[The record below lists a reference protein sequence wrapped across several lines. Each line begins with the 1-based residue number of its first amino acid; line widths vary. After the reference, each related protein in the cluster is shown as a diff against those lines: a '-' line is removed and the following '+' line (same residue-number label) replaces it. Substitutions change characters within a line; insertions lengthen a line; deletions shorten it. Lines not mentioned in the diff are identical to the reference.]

1 MSKKPISRREI
12 LRIAGYIT
20 LLIAIMAMS
29 PSIAATVSDNPH
41 SQDKA
46 KNESNNGLHKGWLKD
61 HDNNGLHKGWLKD
74 HDYNTSN
81 DNNGNPV
88 RAVPEPGSLLL
99 LAIGI
104 SAIVWTP
111 RKKR

>member
-61 HDNNGLHKGWLKD
+61 HD
-74 HDYNTSN
+74 YNTSN